1 MEYPFDGGQT
11 VLRYT
16 VVDEKMS
23 AKENRE
29 NFPKMKE
36 LLNKVGVYFDIIDGT
51 LVLKVF
57 PSSSGVGQSQYE
69 KITKRGAG
77 RKANAIIHPGCKNTE
92 DEPVLIHYSDI
103 VYMRQ
108 KMHDYDIYKYI
119 GISEATYY
127 RKKRKMLESN
137 YYQSLDI
144 SRLNDLEYLRN
155 SGIPDPLF

>member
-1 MEYPFDGGQT
+1 MDYPFDGSQT
-11 VLRYT
+11 ILRYT

-29 NFPKMKE
+29 NFSKMKE

-51 LVLKVF
+51 LILKVS
-57 PSSSGVGQSQYE
+57 PASSGVGQSQYE
-69 KITKRGAG
+69 KITKSGAG

-92 DEPVLIHYSDI
+92 GEPVLIHYSDI

-127 RKKRKMLESN
+127 RKKRIMLESN